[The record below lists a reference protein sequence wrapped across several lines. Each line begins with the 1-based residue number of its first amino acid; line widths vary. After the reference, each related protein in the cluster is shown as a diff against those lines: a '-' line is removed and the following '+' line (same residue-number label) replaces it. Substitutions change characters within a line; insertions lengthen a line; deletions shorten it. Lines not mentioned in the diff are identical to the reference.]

1 MRFLLGK
8 GLGDP
13 VIDYYLA
20 EGERNK
26 GIISN
31 CRYKVWF
38 GFEEKEGEEANSAQ
52 TTGFFG
58 VNMGIRG
65 TAVETGETPCDW
77 MRFQGSRLERGHFP
91 TICSPDETPMGPEHI
106 KSF

>member
-13 VIDYYLA
+13 GIDYYLA
-20 EGERNK
+20 DGERNK

-31 CRYKVWF
+31 CRYKVRF
-38 GFEEKEGEEANSAQ
+38 GFEEKEGEEANPVQ

-58 VNMGIRG
+58 VKKGFRVDNVDGGNPFCGWRG
-65 TAVETGETPCDW
+65 
-77 MRFQGSRLERGHFP
+77 FRGGQV
-91 TICSPDETPMGPEHI
+91 IS
-106 KSF
+106 